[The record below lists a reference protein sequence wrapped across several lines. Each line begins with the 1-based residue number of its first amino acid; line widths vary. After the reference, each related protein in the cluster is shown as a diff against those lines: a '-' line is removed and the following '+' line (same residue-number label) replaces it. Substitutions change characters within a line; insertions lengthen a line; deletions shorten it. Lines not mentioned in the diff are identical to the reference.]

1 MEEMK
6 KKVNFN
12 INVEVLKEFNKNAK
26 EKAINKSQFIENFM
40 KQWIQ
45 ENK

>member
-1 MEEMK
+1 METIK

-12 INVEVLKEFNKNAK
+12 VDVEILQNFNKMAK
-26 EKAINKSQFIENFM
+26 ERAINKSQFIENFM
-40 KQWIQ
+40 KQWIK

>member
-1 MEEMK
+1 MKELK

-12 INVEVLKEFNKNAK
+12 IDIETLNKFNKVAK
-26 EKAINKSQFIENFM
+26 EKAINKSQFIENYM